1 MPRENNRW
9 ATSLAKDS
17 KKITVRNLTNRKG
30 SNLAGRREATGK
42 AGKLNLQ
49 QNKGSRRTAGF
60 FIGELSTLHKTYI
73 LDTSSVIFT
82 VIITILV
89 TAAIVYILTARF
101 KTVSG
106 KNPFPKDV
114 DSTISMQL
122 QAYER
127 LIILVDRI
135 ALPNVITR
143 VNQPTSSSREMQL
156 MLTQSIR
163 SEFDY
168 NITQQI
174 YVSSEAWNAVKNLK
188 EQNLLII
195 NQLANVL
202 PPNATGL
209 DLNKLLLEFLMNDK
223 KGSLHEVVSEV
234 LSYEAKKMMEW

>member
-1 MPRENNRW
+1 M
-9 ATSLAKDS
+9 
-17 KKITVRNLTNRKG
+17 
-30 SNLAGRREATGK
+30 
-42 AGKLNLQ
+42 
-49 QNKGSRRTAGF
+49 
-60 FIGELSTLHKTYI
+60 
-73 LDTSSVIFT
+73 DTSSIVFT

-89 TAAIVYILTARF
+89 TAAIVYILTTRF

-114 DSTISMQL
+114 DATASMQL

-174 YVSSEAWNAVKNLK
+174 YVTSEAWNAVKNLK

-223 KGSLHEVVSEV
+223 KGSLHEVVSDV
-234 LSYEAKKMMEW
+234 LSYEAKKMME

>member
-1 MPRENNRW
+1 
-9 ATSLAKDS
+9 
-17 KKITVRNLTNRKG
+17 
-30 SNLAGRREATGK
+30 
-42 AGKLNLQ
+42 
-49 QNKGSRRTAGF
+49 
-60 FIGELSTLHKTYI
+60 

-82 VIITILV
+82 VVITILV

-114 DSTISMQL
+114 DSTVSMQL

-135 ALPNVITR
+135 ALPSVITR

-156 MLTQSIR
+156 LLTQSIR

-174 YVSSEAWNAVKNLK
+174 YVTSEAWNAVKNLK

-223 KGSLHEVVSEV
+223 KGLLHEVVSEV
-234 LSYEAKKMMEW
+234 LSYEAKKLME